1 MQLCFFV
8 ILNPGCAPGSRQEL
22 VLPAS
27 FSGTIPCADCAGV
40 RLTINFWADS
50 TYYLREEYLGEDDV
64 VFDIGK
70 WKADGDLLTLVGAH
84 NGPMSFHLESPASL
98 HMLDLEGDPIDSD
111 QNYDLT
117 RLSALEDFEPHLS
130 LRGMYSYMA
139 DAGQF
144 RECLSGRRFFV
155 AQEGDNAALERAY
168 TAKRKVPAEPLL
180 VVFDGMITNRPKMD
194 GPGKEDVVVVKK
206 FIAISSGECDTAFP
220 KDSSGFPAR

>member
-1 MQLCFFV
+1 M
-8 ILNPGCAPGSRQEL
+8 ILSPGCAPGSRQEL

-27 FSGTIPCADCAGV
+27 FSGTIPCADCAGIN
-40 RLTINFWADS
+40 LTINLWADS
-50 TYYLREEYLGEDDV
+50 TYYLRQEYLGEDDI

-70 WKADGDLLTLVGAH
+70 WKTDGDLLTLVGAH
-84 NGPMSFHLESPASL
+84 NAPMSFHLESPVSL
-98 HMLDLEGDPIDSD
+98 HMLDLEGNPVDSD
-111 QNYDLT
+111 LNYDLI

-144 RECLSGRRFFV
+144 RECFSGRRFFV

-168 TAKRKVPAEPLL
+168 TGERKEPVEPLL
-180 VVFDGMITNRPKMD
+180 VAFEGVITKRPKMD
-194 GPGKEDVVVVKK
+194 GPGTEEVVVVKE
-206 FIAISSGECDTAFP
+206 FITLSRGNCDTGFP